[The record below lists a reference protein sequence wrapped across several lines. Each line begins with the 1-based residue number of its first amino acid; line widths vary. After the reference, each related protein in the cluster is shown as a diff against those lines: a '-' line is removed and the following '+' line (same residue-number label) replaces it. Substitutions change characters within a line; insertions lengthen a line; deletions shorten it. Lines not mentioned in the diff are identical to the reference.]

1 MRVQAITFQNQ
12 NFKSNKINKTQKQ
25 QNNTQNASLAN
36 FEATMPL
43 KNQIL
48 FTGFAK
54 KGEKPLY
61 ISPVR
66 HYKLQEFQDKNQ
78 CYFSN
83 IELLNQAC
91 THHSVI
97 DALDISPTAKFD
109 NKRMAYVGKNMLELS
124 IGNMIYREKDDIEP
138 ARMIEISKKVLS
150 DENLRD
156 KADTLGL
163 SELLLIDEAYLRG
176 RVPKKPY
183 VEMFRALIGAMIA
196 DNDSIDFEYTNAFI
210 ERLFIDEIKKECSD
224 LPQNPIIELMEYVTE
239 KGYNP
244 SKIRFQTIMK
254 DNGYASRVYYDRKYI
269 DTAFKDYKE
278 AAEQEAARNALRS
291 LKNGFVK
298 L

>member
-12 NFKSNKINKTQKQ
+12 NLKSNKTSKTQKQ
-25 QNNTQNASLAN
+25 QNTIQNQNLAN

-48 FTGFAK
+48 FTGFARK
-54 KGEKPLY
+54 DEKPVQ
-61 ISPVR
+61 IDPVR
-66 HYKLQEFQDKNQ
+66 AYKLQEFQERNK

-83 IELLNQAC
+83 PELLNQAC
-91 THHSVI
+91 VHHSII
-97 DALDISPTAKFD
+97 DALDIYPTAKFD

-124 IGNMIYREKDDIEP
+124 IGKMIYDKKDDIEP
-138 ARMIEISKKVLS
+138 NRMIEISKRVLS
-150 DENLRD
+150 DENIRD
-156 KADTLGL
+156 KADSLGL

-196 DNDSIDFEYTNAFI
+196 DDISSDFDDTYAFI
-210 ERLFIDEIKKECSD
+210 EKLFAKEVEKECSD
-224 LPQNPIIELMEYVTE
+224 LPQNPIIDLMEYVAQ

-244 SKIRFQTIMK
+244 SKIRFQTVMK

-278 AAEQEAARNALRS
+278 SAEQEAARNALRS
-291 LKNGFVK
+291 LKGGFVK

>member
-12 NFKSNKINKTQKQ
+12 NFKSSKINKIQKQ
-25 QNNTQNASLAN
+25 QNNAQNQTLAN
-36 FEATMPL
+36 FEATIPL

-54 KGEKPLY
+54 KDEKPVQ
-61 ISPVR
+61 IDPVR
-66 HYKLQEFQDKNQ
+66 AYKLQEFQERNK

-83 IELLNQAC
+83 PELLNQAC
-91 THHSVI
+91 VHHSVI
-97 DALDISPTAKFD
+97 DAMDITPTAKFD
-109 NKRMAYVGKNMLELS
+109 NKRMAYVGKNMLMLA
-124 IGNMIYREKDDIEP
+124 IGNMIYKEKDDVDQ

-150 DENLRD
+150 DENIRD
-156 KADTLGL
+156 KADSLGL
-163 SELLLIDEAYLRG
+163 SELLLIDENYLRG

-196 DNDSIDFEYTNAFI
+196 DDDSTDFDNTYAFI

-224 LPQNPIIELMEYVTE
+224 IPQNPIIDLMEYVAQ

-244 SKIRFQTIMK
+244 SKIRFQTVMK
-254 DNGYASRVYYDRKYI
+254 DNGYASRVYYDRKYL
-269 DTAFKDYKE
+269 DTAFNNYKE
-278 AAEQEAARNALRS
+278 PAEQEAAKNALRS